1 MSQPP
6 GLSVSTIAATVT
18 TATGCHMLKFEGY
31 NLLKKMHRN
40 CKAVLSCTFEA
51 AGYTWRIY
59 FYPNSDSQYEPTTD
73 YVSLFLM
80 LDDDAAATS
89 ADIHPEFIKRGKLES
104 RLSGFLKDDSFAIRC
119 DITVLNKS
127 AVKAPTVQAS
137 DLEKLGIVC
146 DGTDDLCKGYHLRR
160 PPPPTV
166 KPFFKSSVPHPNFDD
181 SSTRDGTVSPKS
193 RAPRAT
199 QATAVAGTRAKKQ
212 SARTIGRAS
221 RQESNPA
228 PEAHPYLEQEAPL
241 TPSHQPVASEE
252 LSIRRSS
259 TMSIIDKDSPLS
271 EGLQRA
277 TYPPQFRMI
286 PLAKFKGNSDP
297 KQFLMSYEA
306 AIISAGGDEVTLVK
320 AFVYA
325 LEESA
330 VNWYS
335 TCLPGLCTVGK
346 TSGIRWSQVFEDS
359 TPLCNHRTSY

>member
-6 GLSVSTIAATVT
+6 ELSVSTIVATVT

-89 ADIHPEFIKRGKLES
+89 ADIHPEVKFSLLRRRGRPHSRSVTGVFGKRYSMLGLSKFIKRGKLES

-146 DGTDDLCKGYHLRR
+146 DGTDDLCKGYHVRR

-166 KPFFKSSVPHPNFDD
+166 KPFFKSSVPVYE
-181 SSTRDGTVSPKS
+181 SSLIYYSIFFFEVR
-193 RAPRAT
+193 
-199 QATAVAGTRAKKQ
+199 QA
-212 SARTIGRAS
+212 I
-221 RQESNPA
+221 
-228 PEAHPYLEQEAPL
+228 YY
-241 TPSHQPVASEE
+241 
-252 LSIRRSS
+252 RS
-259 TMSIIDKDSPLS
+259 
-271 EGLQRA
+271 
-277 TYPPQFRMI
+277 
-286 PLAKFKGNSDP
+286 
-297 KQFLMSYEA
+297 
-306 AIISAGGDEVTLVK
+306 
-320 AFVYA
+320 
-325 LEESA
+325 
-330 VNWYS
+330 
-335 TCLPGLCTVGK
+335 C
-346 TSGIRWSQVFEDS
+346 
-359 TPLCNHRTSY
+359 